1 MEVLDI
7 RELNKQIE
15 VIVARESVLRAEID
29 RQSLK
34 SRDSAMKLDEISLD
48 NAHRLYESG
57 DIEKMEVGTT
67 RGLQQIHAYL
77 FGGLYDF
84 AGQIREVNISKGNFR
99 FANCL
104 YLKEALAAIEKMPE
118 ATFEDIIAKYVEMN
132 IAHPFREGNGRAT
145 RIWLD
150 MMLKKNLQRVVD
162 WRNINRDKYL
172 QAMERSPV
180 NDLELR
186 FLIQPNLTDRTDDRE
201 VIFKGI
207 EQSYYYEGYRK

>member
-1 MEVLDI
+1 MDI
-7 RELNKQIE
+7 DELSLQK
-15 VIVARESVLRAEID
+15 ARQLF
-29 RQSLK
+29 
-34 SRDSAMKLDEISLD
+34 
-48 NAHRLYESG
+48 ESG
-57 DIEKMEVGTT
+57 DIDGMEVGTT

-84 AGQIREVNISKGNFR
+84 AGAIREVNISKGNFR
-99 FANCL
+99 FTNSL

-118 ATFEDIIAKYVEMN
+118 TSFEEIVAKYVEMN
-132 IAHPFREGNGRAT
+132 VAHPFLEGNGRAT

-150 MMLKKNLQRVVD
+150 MILKKRLGCVVD
-162 WRNINRDKYL
+162 WQNIDRTQYL

-186 FLIQPNLTDRTDDRE
+186 ALIQPNLTGRVDDRE

-207 EQSYYYEGYRK
+207 EQSYWYEGYRRG